1 MPCGATAASMAVGG
15 VPGLLSLGSAGAEWA
30 EGRHQGKAGARE
42 SWTSERTGRPARACP
57 TLSNHCLCQPHPCQL
72 CTGQPHLDRPRT
84 KAAHSAALP
93 VLSGAGATLCPCK
106 SPPLPALHKTARW
119 IPPLHESRAP
129 CGSACAK
136 RFPCQA
142 LPVPALHKTPPH
154 IPPSHKSRAPC
165 GPARANPCP
174 GKSPPVP
181 AMNKPAQCRP
191 PSHNSRAPCGPVR
204 AKRCPCKSRAK
215 PCPC

>member
-42 SWTSERTGRPARACP
+42 GWTSERTGRPARACP

-72 CTGQPHLDRPRT
+72 CTGQPHADRPRT
-84 KAAHSAALP
+84 KAAHLAALPVPSSARANPRPSQRCTSQPRAYLPRKKAAHLTALP
-93 VLSGAGATLCPCK
+93 VLSAALAKPCQCK
-106 SPPLPALHKTARW
+106 ALPVLALHK
-119 IPPLHESRAP
+119 P
-129 CGSACAK
+129 
-136 RFPCQA
+136 
-142 LPVPALHKTPPH
+142 TP
-154 IPPSHKSRAPC
+154 
-165 GPARANPCP
+165 
-174 GKSPPVP
+174 
-181 AMNKPAQCRP
+181 CRP

-215 PCPC
+215 PCPCQRCTSQPRA